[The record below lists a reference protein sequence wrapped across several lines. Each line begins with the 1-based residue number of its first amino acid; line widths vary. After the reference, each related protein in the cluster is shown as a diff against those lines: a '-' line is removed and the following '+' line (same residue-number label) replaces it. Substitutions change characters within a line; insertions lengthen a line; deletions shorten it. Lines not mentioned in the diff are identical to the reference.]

1 MKTLFEVEDFCSR
14 FKTIVRQELSP
25 KDIISVS
32 FPITEYVGF
41 YTYIKGK
48 FSSMKN
54 KKVTLENK
62 GEQIYLK
69 IEKC

>member
-1 MKTLFEVEDFCSR
+1 MKSLSEVTDFCNR
-14 FKTIVRQELSP
+14 FKTIARQELSA

-32 FPITEYVGF
+32 FPITEFVGF
-41 YTYIKGK
+41 YTFIRES
-48 FSSMKN
+48 FSRMKN
-54 KKVTLENK
+54 KKVSLLNK

>member
-1 MKTLFEVEDFCSR
+1 MKTLFEVTDFCNR
-14 FKTIVRQELSP
+14 FKTIARQELSA

-32 FPITEYVGF
+32 FPITEFVGF
-41 YTYIKGK
+41 YTFIRES
-48 FSSMKN
+48 FSRMKN
-54 KKVTLENK
+54 KKVSLVNK

>member
-1 MKTLFEVEDFCSR
+1 MKSIEQVTDFCNR
-14 FKTIVRQELSP
+14 FKTIARQELSP
-25 KDIISVS
+25 KDIISIS
-32 FPITEYVGF
+32 IPITEYVGF
-41 YTYIKGK
+41 YTYIRTK

-62 GEQIYLK
+62 GEQIFLK

>member
-1 MKTLFEVEDFCSR
+1 MKTLFEVTDFCNR
-14 FKTIVRQELSP
+14 FKTIARQELSP

-41 YTYIKGK
+41 YTFIRES
-48 FSSMKN
+48 FSQMKN
-54 KKVTLENK
+54 KRVSLLNK
-62 GEQIYLK
+62 EEQIYLK

>member
-1 MKTLFEVEDFCSR
+1 MKTMEQVTSFCNR
-14 FKTIVRQELSP
+14 FKTIARQELSP

-41 YTYIKGK
+41 YTYIRTK

-54 KKVTLENK
+54 RKVSLENK
-62 GEQIYLK
+62 GEQIFLR

>member
-1 MKTLFEVEDFCSR
+1 MKTIEQVTDFCNR
-14 FKTIVRQELSP
+14 FKTIARQELSP

-32 FPITEYVGF
+32 FPITEFVGF
-41 YTYIKGK
+41 YTFIRES
-48 FSSMKN
+48 FSRMKN
-54 KKVTLENK
+54 KKVSLINK

>member
-1 MKTLFEVEDFCSR
+1 MKSIEQVSDFCNR
-14 FKTIVRQELSP
+14 FKTIARQELSP
-25 KDIISVS
+25 KDIISIS
-32 FPITEYVGF
+32 IPITEYLGF
-41 YTYIKGK
+41 YTYIRTK

-62 GEQIYLK
+62 GEQIFLK

>member
-1 MKTLFEVEDFCSR
+1 MKSLFEVENFCNR

-32 FPITEYVGF
+32 IPITEYVGF
-41 YTYIKGK
+41 YTYIRTK

-54 KKVTLENK
+54 KKVSLENK
-62 GEQIYLK
+62 GEQIFLK